1 MRYLD
6 TETVREK
13 YGDSIPDELSHA
25 LREIEKLRE
34 TLSNM
39 DSVVAAAIDFDSALD
54 YGWSTGSRNDTKRSR
69 LKNAIL
75 KFKELEIE

>member
-1 MRYLD
+1 MRYLN

-13 YGDSIPDELSHA
+13 YGDSIPDELSSA

-34 TLSNM
+34 TLSSM
-39 DSVVAAAIDFDSALD
+39 DSVVAAAIEFDAALD
-54 YGWSTGSRNDTKRSR
+54 YGWSTGSRNDTRRSL